1 MAGVLNMKAGYV
13 FIHVPKCAGASIT
26 SVLLDSDHSF
36 NFGSISALE
45 QIVQQE
51 NIESGEDVKLIAHAR
66 ARDIRNFLGTPAYES
81 LESFAVVRNPWDR
94 LKSHYHYSRVPP
106 NDSANKILERSFGD
120 FVIWACENRPSTLH
134 DRLVDKQGRLIVK
147 NILKFESL
155 ESDFQ
160 NFSDSFSFDFGKLP
174 HKNTSSNSHEKTI
187 FPNSVIDM
195 VKRTYERDFSLFDY
209 PINPPEN

>member
-13 FIHVPKCAGASIT
+13 FIHVPKCAGASMT

-36 NFGSISALE
+36 DFGSISALE
-45 QIVQQE
+45 PIVQQE
-51 NIESGEDVKLIAHAR
+51 NIESREEVKLILHAR

-94 LKSHYHYSRVPP
+94 LKSHYHYARVPP
-106 NDSANKILERSFGD
+106 SDLANKFPGRSFGD
-120 FVIWACENRPSTLH
+120 FIIWACEKRPSTMH

-147 NILKFESL
+147 NILKFEAL
-155 ESDFQ
+155 ESDFKK
-160 NFSDSFSFDFGKLP
+160 FSDMFSFDFGKLP

-187 FPNSVIDM
+187 IPDSLVDM

-209 PINPPEN
+209 PIDPPEN